1 MSSIT
6 LEGVD
11 GATGREVDATLERLA
26 QEDVLGQLLRREGR
40 MAQLATEGDD
50 VKLDWVDGVERALGA
65 PEQIDG
71 AAAEGAEIAG
81 RGLRHVVWSGMGGS
95 VQTVYTLK
103 RMGYLDAPALTI
115 HPLDST
121 DPAALNRILA
131 AIGAPQG
138 SQGSRGRNLADALA
152 QTMMIGVS
160 MGMTSEEPIT
170 HLEWFDSL
178 LRQHGIPDPESH
190 IQVMTLPGSYLDDF
204 ARRRGSRMV
213 PIQLDGE
220 NHTPGRMSA
229 PATRVFLRPVA
240 LMLAAAGASGGLR
253 AILQRG
259 QDHYRLA
266 HSIPADERRTETA
279 ADPFL
284 RLGAWIALR
293 APARQ
298 TAEMQTTARQTTSG
312 RGAPKLLVTLPPGWE
327 GFAPWLE
334 QLVEESLGKLGQ
346 GFLVFYGQS
355 PEGRYGEDCALLRIA
370 VEGYAAPPPGP
381 AVLADRSGT
390 VLTLRVPALALPG
403 VPPQLAGLGEL
414 AGLFLGFKKTV
425 ATYGYLQDI
434 VFAGQPAVEAYK
446 KHARDL
452 REAPGPVALDSGAS
466 GAGASMT
473 GASGSTGAV
482 TGRGRIAWQPLPG
495 AGPIWLDYSS
505 LLRRG
510 LLNETSLQ
518 EHVRRQGGNPADA
531 ADVLAAILAAARAA
545 GSLRY
550 LDVTWNGELS
560 TALRLI
566 FQDARDVLANET
578 LGVPAKLRT
587 GPSDYH
593 STEQGETDGPPEL
606 VSLRL
611 VAERHEAVAAG
622 TYDATFLLAQA
633 RGTWQ
638 AMEDAGRWI
647 VFITVPEAPTEAPTE
662 ASSVTSTAANA
673 SDALAQ
679 LFERV
684 DQRLKQAGD

>member
-6 LEGVD
+6 LEGVED
-11 GATGREVDATLERLA
+11 TSGREVDATLERLA
-26 QEDVLGQLLRREGR
+26 TADVLGQLLRREGR

-71 AAAEGAEIAG
+71 AAAEGAEIAD
-81 RGLRHVVWSGMGGS
+81 RGLRHVIWSGMGGS

-103 RMGYLDAPALTI
+103 RMGYLDAPSLTI

-138 SQGSRGRNLADALA
+138 QNLADALA

-170 HLEWFDSL
+170 HLEWFDTL
-178 LRQHGIPDPESH
+178 LRQHGVPDPGSH
-190 IQVMTLPGSYLDDF
+190 IQVMTLPGSYLDAF
-204 ARRRGSRMV
+204 ARPRGSRMV
-213 PIQLDGE
+213 PIQLDGG

-240 LMLAAAGASGGLR
+240 LMLAAAGASDGLR

-259 QDHYRLA
+259 QDLYRIA
-266 HSIPADERRTETA
+266 HSIPAAERRADTA
-279 ADPFL
+279 SDPFL
-284 RLGAWIALR
+284 RLATWMALR
-293 APARQ
+293 APVMRA
-298 TAEMQTTARQTTSG
+298 TPG

-334 QLVEESLGKLGQ
+334 QLVEESLGKQGQ

-355 PEGRYGEDCALLRIA
+355 AEGRYGEDCAVLRIA
-370 VEGYAAPPPGP
+370 VEGFPAPPPGP
-381 AVLADRSGT
+381 RVLTDRTGT
-390 VLTLRVPALALPG
+390 ALTLRVPSAVLPG
-403 VPPQLAGLGEL
+403 VPSELAGLGEL

-446 KHARDL
+446 KYARDL

-466 GAGASMT
+466 GAGASRA
-473 GASGSTGAV
+473 GASGSTGAA
-482 TGRGRIAWQPLPG
+482 TGTGRIAWRPLPG

-510 LLNETSLQ
+510 LLDETSLQ
-518 EHVRRQGGNPADA
+518 VHVRRQGGDPADA
-531 ADVLAAILAAARAA
+531 ADVLAAILAAARGA

-560 TALRLI
+560 PHLRLT
-566 FQDARDVLANET
+566 FQEARDVLANET
-578 LGVPAKLRT
+578 LGIPAKLRS

-593 STEQGETDGPPEL
+593 STEQEETDGPPEL

-622 TYDATFLLAQA
+622 TYDDTFLLAQA

-647 VFITVPEAPTEAPTE
+647 VFITVPEAASTLDEVSTEALDEVSTEAPTGTSAEAPTE
-662 ASSVTSTAANA
+662 AHP
-673 SDALAQ
+673 SDALGQ
-679 LFERV
+679 LFQRAER
-684 DQRLKQAGD
+684 RLKQAGD